1 MNNLLEYLDRS
12 YFLKPHMG
20 LLKEH
25 KYAVCE
31 AVSKHLEYLDNQ
43 VTRATEA
50 QNMFCWYISCSSLP
64 LEGTHK

>member
-1 MNNLLEYLDRS
+1 
-12 YFLKPHMG
+12 MG

-64 LEGTHK
+64 LETTHK

>member
-1 MNNLLEYLDRS
+1 MN
-12 YFLKPHMG
+12 

-25 KYAVCE
+25 VCTVCE

-43 VTRATEA
+43 GTRATEA
-50 QNMFCWYISCSSLP
+50 QSMFCWYISCSSLP